1 MRFPWQKRPQF
12 FTPQQNDKI
21 VTAIKEAELQTSGE
35 IRVFVESHCKFVNAL
50 DRAHEIFFNLQMQ
63 KTELQN
69 ATLLYVALKDRQVAV
84 FGDEGIHQKVGEQY
98 WHVLVSKML
107 HHFKNEKLAEGIC
120 HGISDLG
127 HALATYFPYN
137 KDTVKNELPDEIVFG
152 K

>member
-1 MRFPWQKRPQF
+1 MRFPWQKQKQF
-12 FTPQQNDKI
+12 FTPQQNDLI
-21 VTAIKEAELQTSGE
+21 VGAIKEAELQTSGE

-69 ATLLYVALKDRQVAV
+69 ATLLYLAIKDRQVAV

-98 WHVLVSKML
+98 WQVLVSKML
-107 HHFKNEKLAEGIC
+107 RHFKEEKLAEGIC
-120 HGISDLG
+120 HGINDLG
-127 HALATYFPYN
+127 LALQNYFPYN
-137 KDTVKNELPDEIVFG
+137 KDTDKNELPDEIVFG